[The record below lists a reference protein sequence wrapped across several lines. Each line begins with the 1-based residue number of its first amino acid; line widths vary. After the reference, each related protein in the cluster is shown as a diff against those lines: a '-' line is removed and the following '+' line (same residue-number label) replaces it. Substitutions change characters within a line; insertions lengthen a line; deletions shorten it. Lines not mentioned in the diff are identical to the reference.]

1 MSLLF
6 KPHHIPLIRDG
17 TKIATRRVWADN
29 YPRPNLGTV
38 RGAIT
43 EMFTPKEEIDCWIR
57 ITGHYREPLGAMAD
71 SDYEAEGGYSR
82 EEFEQVWR
90 DINGEYDPTQV
101 VDVVEFRY
109 EGRTPNGAKSDGD
122 TNG

>member
-1 MSLLF
+1 
-6 KPHHIPLIRDG
+6 
-17 TKIATRRVWADN
+17 
-29 YPRPNLGTV
+29 
-38 RGAIT
+38 
-43 EMFTPKEEIDCWIR
+43 MFTPKEEIDCWIR